1 MLQEVAN
8 ELNQINM
15 LDDTTFIKLFEI
27 ENELERLKEEERL
40 IAKARELGIVTAF
53 KKRLSAHRRE
63 YKKFIKETSQ
73 GNVVEVDFFLARNDK
88 RAIKN
93 TIENY
98 IAILKND
105 DVFKDKLLF
114 NELSGEPEKLVN
126 GKIEAWTDVDDS
138 NARSYIEKRYTI
150 YSEKKLNDALNIVFN
165 ENSYNP
171 VKDIIEAI
179 EWDGVSRIQILL
191 SKWLGVVNDSYTRE
205 VSRLIFAGGIHRLY
219 KPGCKFDDMPVLI
232 GTKQGEGKSSF
243 VSWLALKDDFFREV
257 KEIEGQKGVEILQ
270 GAWICEM
277 GELLALTKAKEVEA
291 VKAYIT
297 CRTDVYRKAYGRR
310 VTKMPRHCIFI
321 GTTNKAEFLT
331 DKTGNRRFYPV
342 TVDCTGYYLHEHKE
356 EIIKDIKQ
364 CWAEA
369 LHLYRNGELHP
380 FADQTLIEDIRKHQ
394 ESAVEDDYR
403 VGMIEKYLEDKQE
416 VCVLEIWRK
425 ALYNDYT
432 SPSRKDS
439 CDIALILSKMKGWQ
453 KGNGSKRFIAY
464 GPQKYWEREPVK
476 EDDEVLP
483 F

>member
-1 MLQEVAN
+1 MLPEQIA
-8 ELNQINM
+8 ELNEISI
-15 LDDTTFIKLFEI
+15 LEDDTFANLFDI
-27 ENELERLKEEERL
+27 EDELERLKKEEAL
-40 IAKARELGIVTAF
+40 VVKAKQLGVVTAF
-53 KKRLSAHRRE
+53 KKRLAVHKRE
-63 YKKFIKETSQ
+63 YKKFIKEMTRS
-73 GNVVEVDFFLARNDK
+73 NVIEVSFFLSRNDK
-88 RAIKN
+88 GAVKN
-93 TIENY
+93 SIDNY

-105 DVFKDKLLF
+105 DVFKEKLLF
-114 NELSGEPEKLVN
+114 NELSSEPEKIVN
-126 GKIEAWTDVDDS
+126 NKIEQWKDVDDS
-138 NARSYIEKRYTI
+138 NARAYIEQKYGI
-150 YSEKKLNDALNIVFN
+150 YSEKKLNDALNIVFA

-179 EWDGVSRIQILL
+179 EWDGISRIQTLL
-191 SKWLGVVNDSYTRE
+191 SKWLGVVDDSYTRE

-219 KPGCKFDDMPVLI
+219 NPGCKFDDMPVLI

-310 VTKMPRHCIFI
+310 VAKVPRHCIFI

-342 TVDCTGYYLHEHKE
+342 TVDCTGYYLHEHKQ
-356 EIIKDIKQ
+356 EIIEDIKQ

-369 LHLYRNGELHP
+369 LHLYRKGELHP
-380 FADQTLIEDIRKHQ
+380 FASQELIEDIRRHQ

-403 VGMIEKYLEDKQE
+403 VGMIEKYLEDKKE
-416 VCVLEIWRK
+416 VCVLELWRK

-439 CDIALILSKMKGWQ
+439 CDIALILSKMKGWR
-453 KGNGSKRFIAY
+453 KGNGSKRFLAY
-464 GPQKYWEREPVK
+464 GPQKYWEREIET

>member
-1 MLQEVAN
+1 MLQETAS
-8 ELNQINM
+8 ELNEVNI
-15 LDDTTFIKLFEI
+15 LDDKTFIELFEI

-40 IAKARELGIVTAF
+40 TAVARQLGIVTAF
-53 KKRLSAHRRE
+53 KKRLSAHRKE
-63 YKKFIKETSQ
+63 YKKFIKETKS
-73 GNVVEVDFFLARNDK
+73 NVIEVAFYLSRNDK
-88 RAIKN
+88 GAIKN
-93 TIENY
+93 SINNY
-98 IAILKND
+98 VAILKND
-105 DVFKDKLLF
+105 EVFKDKLLF
-114 NELSGEPEKLVN
+114 NELSSEPEKVVN
-126 GKIEAWTDVDDS
+126 GKIESWLDVDDS
-138 NARSYIEKRYTI
+138 NAREYIEQRYGI

-165 ENSYNP
+165 ENAYNP

-179 EWDGVSRIQILL
+179 EWDGVSRIQMLL
-191 SKWLGVVNDSYTRE
+191 SKWLGVENDVYTRE

-219 KPGCKFDDMPVLI
+219 NPGCKFDDMPVLI

-257 KEIEGQKGVEILQ
+257 KEIEGQKGIEILQ

-297 CRTDVYRKAYGRR
+297 CRTDVHRKAYGKRIS
-310 VTKMPRHCIFI
+310 KLPRHCIFI

-342 TVDCTGYYLHEHKE
+342 TVNCTGYYLHDHKE
-356 EIIKDIKQ
+356 EIIADIKQ

-369 LHLYRNGELHP
+369 LHLYRNGELKP
-380 FADQTLIEDIRKHQ
+380 FADQSLVDDIRKHQ
-394 ESAVEDDYR
+394 ENAVEDDYR

-425 ALYNDYT
+425 ALYNEYT
-432 SPSRKDS
+432 SPTRKDS
-439 CDIALILSKMKGWQ
+439 CDIALILSKIKGWK
-453 KGNGSKRFIAY
+453 KGVGSRRFLAY
-464 GPQKYWEREPVK
+464 GPQKFWERVD
-476 EDDEVLP
+476 EDDSEELP